1 MTADT
6 QEPPRPPRARVSG
19 AHTPEADDEA
29 ADAGGGSGGK
39 GSASDGAPAR
49 ETTSTPAPTPSALPP
64 ADTRANER
72 AAAPA
77 HASTATALTGA
88 TGSKAASLFLSPFV
102 GQLLPRRVPMHPRL
116 DPFNVA
122 RGKVSGN
129 RRRWQDGK
137 YDLDLSYI
145 TPRMIAMAFPAE
157 DVVGQFSV
165 VIRNRLATVKMFL
178 DERHGAHYRI
188 FNLCAE
194 KTYAHAK
201 FDAKVTWIPCVD
213 HHPPTLHQMKNFVF
227 RVNKWLLL
235 HPENVAA
242 VHCKGGKGRTGMM
255 ICSWLMA
262 QGLAPSNSAPT
273 NSIDQGK
280 YPPPPSLSQG
290 IAPAVGC
297 SRASAPA
304 APAYSSAADAGDT
317 MHSGGRGGGGVDAIS
332 RSLFT
337 APSNKTAAC
346 AAATQERKRR
356 PPKLVIVD
364 GSAGTG
370 EGGGGGG
377 GGGGCAAPALLSV
390 EDAIEMFAEKRT
402 QVSV

>member
-1 MTADT
+1 
-6 QEPPRPPRARVSG
+6 
-19 AHTPEADDEA
+19 
-29 ADAGGGSGGK
+29 
-39 GSASDGAPAR
+39 
-49 ETTSTPAPTPSALPP
+49 
-64 ADTRANER
+64 
-72 AAAPA
+72 
-77 HASTATALTGA
+77 
-88 TGSKAASLFLSPFV
+88 
-102 GQLLPRRVPMHPRL
+102 MHPRL

-255 ICSWLMA
+255 ICSWLIA
-262 QGLAPSNSAPT
+262 
-273 NSIDQGK
+273 
-280 YPPPPSLSQG
+280 QG
-290 IAPAVGC
+290 IALGG

-304 APAYSSAADAGDT
+304 ALTRSSADDAGDT
-317 MHSGGRGGGGVDAIS
+317 MCSGGRGGGGVGATS
-332 RSLFT
+332 RSLF
-337 APSNKTAAC
+337 PSPSATTAAC
-346 AAATQERKRR
+346 AAATQGRERRGR
-356 PPKLVIVD
+356 
-364 GSAGTG
+364 
-370 EGGGGGG
+370 EGGGGEPHLG
-377 GGGGCAAPALLSV
+377 P
-390 EDAIEMFAEKRT
+390 
-402 QVSV
+402 